1 MKVALIDMDYTLVDI
16 AKPDL
21 FENLVKSILQEKF
34 SRTVTKEQ
42 AHEIVRGNSKYLAE
56 AGINDAFWKRFDLET
71 PLARLRAIQN
81 RTMRAML
88 DAHRLLSELE
98 VREYYIALVTN
109 APESSARVALDYL
122 WLAGYF
128 SAFSFSE
135 GKLVKPHEE
144 PALRALRGAHN
155 IESIFFLGDSG
166 YDIGCGKRL
175 STAIGIPVTTIYLEH
190 GKTGNPH
197 GADFV
202 VTKLDEVLELLEKG
216 KI

>member
-1 MKVALIDMDYTLVDI
+1 MKVALMDLDYTLVDI
-16 AKPDL
+16 RKPDL
-21 FENLVKSILQEKF
+21 FENLVSDILKQTF

-42 AHEIVRGNSKYLAE
+42 AHEIVRGNSAYLVQE
-56 AGINDAFWKRFDLET
+56 GIKNEFWKRFDLET
-71 PLARLRAIQN
+71 PETRRCAIQN
-81 RTMRAML
+81 KVMRAMPG
-88 DAHRLLSELE
+88 AHRLLSELKA
-98 VREYYIALVTN
+98 RDYYIALVTN
-109 APESSARVALDYL
+109 APEYSAKVAIDNLY
-122 WLAGYF
+122 LAGYF

-135 GKLVKPHEE
+135 GELIKPHEE

-175 STAIGIPVTTIYLEH
+175 STAIGMPVTTIYFEH

-197 GADFV
+197 NADFV
-202 VTKLDEVLELLEKG
+202 VTKLDDVLELLEKG